1 MDQWVSRPISR
12 REYNEIVA
20 ADRRRINGR
29 RIGAVLGLL
38 LVPAILVF
46 EQWRNSPRLLTASH
60 VQQRLDNEHL
70 LEFQSY
76 EFSRCDDAAVGTLIA
91 KSPRNALFSI
101 PLSEAVQ
108 RELAK
113 KKSGVLKFSTNFLVF
128 EEHRALLESSAN
140 LEFYDARMTPE
151 DARLFVRHKGALGFC
166 GMSLAQEDFEAVKKA
181 FDQHAGPVWFALE
194 YAWPESD
201 GTELIIRKGNLPEGF
216 MEIGYRNR

>member
-1 MDQWVSRPISR
+1 MDRYVSRQISR

-20 ADRRRINGR
+20 AERRHINGR

-46 EQWRNSPRLLTASH
+46 FQWLNSPRLLTASH
-60 VQQRLDNEHL
+60 VQQKLDGEHL
-70 LEFQSY
+70 LEFKSS

-91 KSPRNALFSI
+91 KSPRDATFSI

-108 RELAK
+108 RELGK
-113 KKSGVLKFSTNFLVF
+113 KKSGVLHFNTNYF
-128 EEHRALLESSAN
+128 EGLKPLLESSAN

-194 YAWPESD
+194 YGWPGS
-201 GTELIIRKGNLPEGF
+201 GTERLIIRNGYLPEGF
-216 MEIGYRNR
+216 SEYGYKNR